1 MGQRRHA
8 AVDEPGESLRRLSRL
23 VGASVAGWTP
33 AQPEVHREAPAPPEV
48 DVPTAAR
55 GRVVTA
61 PHPSAIGW
69 LVVAGLVAVL
79 ASGWLL
85 SRHHGGAGSAA
96 AATPPVAAP
105 APLPTASVAGI
116 VVDVGGRVRH
126 PGLVT
131 LPPGSRV
138 ADAIAAAGGAL
149 RQRDLLT
156 VNLAA
161 RVTDG
166 QLLLIGVPGA
176 GGSSGAP
183 SGASGGG
190 PVDLNSATVEQ
201 LDALPGVG
209 PVLAQRIVDWRTQH
223 GGFRSVDDLQ
233 QVSGIGDSK
242 FADLKPLVTV

>member
-1 MGQRRHA
+1 VRGGRHA
-8 AVDEPGESLRRLSRL
+8 DVDEPGESLRRLSRL
-23 VGASVAGWTP
+23 VGDTVAGWTP
-33 AQPEVHREAPAPPEV
+33 AQPVLPPGSATAV
-48 DVPTAAR
+48 GDGVPPLPSRRALVAAQPR
-55 GRVVTA
+55 A
-61 PHPSAIGW
+61 LAW
-69 LVVAGLVAVL
+69 LVVVGLVAVL

-85 SRHHGGAGSAA
+85 SRHHGSPGADAGSA
-96 AATPPVAAP
+96 PVAAVP
-105 APLPTASVAGI
+105 APSSSPAPAGI

-131 LPPGSRV
+131 LPAGARV
-138 ADAIAAAGGAL
+138 ADAIAAAGGVL

-176 GGSSGAP
+176 AVASAGVAGGSA
-183 SGASGGG
+183 G

-209 PVLAQRIVDWRTQH
+209 PVLAQRIVDWRTAH

-233 QVSGIGDSK
+233 QVAGIGARK
-242 FADLKPLVTV
+242 FADLQALVTA